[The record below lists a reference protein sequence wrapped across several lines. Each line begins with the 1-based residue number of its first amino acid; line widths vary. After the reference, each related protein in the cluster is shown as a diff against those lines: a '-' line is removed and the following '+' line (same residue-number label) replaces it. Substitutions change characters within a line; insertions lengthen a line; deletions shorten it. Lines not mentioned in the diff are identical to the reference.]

1 MLWCTVLYVF
11 HPFLSLFFFILIL
24 SVWLIADENASLFF
38 LFYISSIFHW
48 CILSTCQF
56 FHIYVYYD
64 VCIFPFYLVF
74 VAFFSVH
81 RRHCLLSLCIII
93 ILIFIFN
100 AKVDALGM
108 NCRHFMRC
116 TYALYVLFI
125 WYEMTSTEFV
135 LCVRWHI
142 FLLLP
147 TLSRSLPS
155 HILPI
160 KFFTF
165 LISSF
170 CALFLC
176 VIVVGAHIVKGFTSV
191 VLFKKIVKI
200 IRSNDFVI
208 VISLTT
214 IHSQNHLKKSSLF
227 HLFEILIEIAH
238 MLRMVWMEWSK

>member
-1 MLWCTVLYVF
+1 MIIVNVGVCVYVHSVAQSLLGF
-11 HPFLSLFFFILIL
+11 GQIRSNSNALMHCVVRVLSLFISFFSLFSFSPSNSL
-24 SVWLIADENASLFF
+24 LMENASLFF

-64 VCIFPFYLVF
+64 VCIFPFYLIF

-108 NCRHFMRC
+108 NCRHFMRWYLC
-116 TYALYVLFI
+116 SLYVLFI

-142 FLLLP
+142 FLL
-147 TLSRSLPS
+147 
-155 HILPI
+155 
-160 KFFTF
+160 
-165 LISSF
+165 
-170 CALFLC
+170 
-176 VIVVGAHIVKGFTSV
+176 
-191 VLFKKIVKI
+191 
-200 IRSNDFVI
+200 
-208 VISLTT
+208 
-214 IHSQNHLKKSSLF
+214 
-227 HLFEILIEIAH
+227 
-238 MLRMVWMEWSK
+238 

>member
-1 MLWCTVLYVF
+1 MLWCTVLYVL
-11 HPFLSLFFFILIL
+11 HPFLSLFILIL
-24 SVWLIADENASLFF
+24 SVLLIADENASLFF

-74 VAFFSVH
+74 VAFF
-81 RRHCLLSLCIII
+81 RYIGRHCLLSLCIII

-142 FLLLP
+142 FLILP
-147 TLSRSLPS
+147 TLSRFHRTFCQSNSL
-155 HILPI
+155 L
-160 KFFTF
+160 F
-165 LISSF
+165 LSVRF
-170 CALFLC
+170 ALFFC
-176 VIVVGAHIVKGFTSV
+176 VLLLLVHIVKGFTSV
-191 VLFKKIVKI
+191 VLFRKIVKI

-214 IHSQNHLKKSSLF
+214 IHSQSHLKRSSLF
-227 HLFEILIEIAH
+227 HLFQILIEIAH